1 MIQKKPNLKLA
12 VCLMILASIMYAV
25 AGLFLNF
32 IGNNVSTIMIV
43 FVRFGFSL
51 IILLPWL
58 LKDTQLFKISN
69 PRRIF
74 YRSICSIIS
83 LSCMFY
89 ALKYISLADGLLL
102 NNTSALFVP
111 IAAFVMLKAKTS
123 IKIWLSIILGFI
135 GVIFILNPD
144 KKFLELASLVGL
156 ISGIIGGFTLVQI
169 RQLSK
174 VNSTQQI
181 LFYYFLTGTLVSGV
195 LIPFVWQT
203 PLTSTWWQLL
213 WVGVSST
220 LYQISIVLAYSYGPV
235 RILSSLMF
243 MSVICG
249 AIFDLL
255 LFGIVPDINS
265 IIGMIL
271 IIIGCF
277 GSIYFG
283 LNLVERKKNEEYR
296 ISSN

>member
-12 VCLMILASIMYAV
+12 VCLMILASIMYAT
-25 AGLFLNF
+25 AGLFVKF
-32 IGNNVSTIMIV
+32 IGNNVSTAMIV
-43 FVRFGFSL
+43 FVRFGFGL
-51 IILLPWL
+51 IILLPWF
-58 LKDTQLFKISN
+58 LKDNSLFKISN
-69 PRRIF
+69 PKSIF
-74 YRSICSIIS
+74 YRSMCSIIS

-102 NNTSALFVP
+102 NNTSTLFVP
-111 IAAFVMLKAKTS
+111 IAAFMMLKVKTS
-123 IKIWLSIILGFI
+123 IKIWLSIILGFL
-135 GVIFILNPD
+135 GVMVILNPD
-144 KKFLELASLVGL
+144 KKILDLASLIGL
-156 ISGIIGGFTLVQI
+156 MSGVLGGFTLVQI

-181 LFYYFLTGTLVSGV
+181 LFYYFLTGTGISGII
-195 LIPFVWQT
+195 IPFVWQT

-220 LYQISIVLAYSYGPV
+220 LYQILLVLAYSYGPV

-243 MSVICG
+243 LSVICG

-255 LFGIVPDINS
+255 LFGITPNVNS

-271 IIIGCF
+271 VITGCF

-283 LNLVERKKNEEYR
+283 LNLVER
-296 ISSN
+296 